1 LCGAQRAAAQS
12 LQDVLSFLLTN
23 RSIVTDD
30 FVRDQQAARA
40 TSDAIS
46 ALLRVELGT
55 LPTTTSAGGFIYRFD
70 PELGVSVRVTDSFG
84 AFFTERAM
92 TAGSRQVTF
101 GLSYRQASFNRIDGR
116 SLRDGS
122 LVSTASRLH
131 GDSVPFDV
139 ETLTLRVRTDT
150 VTALTNVGLT
160 DRLDVGAA
168 LPVQRITLSGRRI
181 DNYRGREATQAQAD
195 AMRTGPSDIVVQ
207 TKYIVVRRNASGI
220 ALAGVARLP
229 TGDENN
235 LLGAG
240 RSAFIVRAI
249 GSSEGQRTSLHGNLD
264 YAVRGLSDELRYN
277 GAITFV
283 AGQPLTLVAEI
294 AGRRL
299 ASIGQ
304 LATSVAPN
312 PALTGV
318 DTVRLTSINGPA
330 TRLMAV
336 AGLKW
341 NVRSSWLVAG
351 NLSRSITDTGLSAGW
366 TPSIAIDLS
375 WGQ

>member
-1 LCGAQRAAAQS
+1 MDYGHQRRQWFGKWHRDLYGRQQQQGAHRDDHDCDQDADSTTGEELNRPAVHRIRNRRITTIVTLLVALVLCGAQRAAAQS
-12 LQDVLSFLLTN
+12 LRDVLSFLLTN

-40 TSDAIS
+40 TSDTIS
-46 ALLRVELGT
+46 ALLGVELGT

-84 AFFTERAM
+84 PFFTERAM

-101 GLSYRQASFNRIDGR
+101 GLRYHQASFNRIDGR
-116 SLRDGS
+116 SLRDGT

-131 GDSVPFDV
+131 GASVPFDV
-139 ETLTLRVRTDT
+139 ETLTLRLRTDT

-181 DNYRGREATQAQAD
+181 DNYRGREATQAQAE
-195 AMRTGPSDIVVQ
+195 AVRTGPSDIVVQ
-207 TKYIVVRRNASGI
+207 TKYMVMRRNASGI

-240 RSAFIVRAI
+240 RSAFILRAI

-264 YAVRGLSDELRYN
+264 YAVQGLPSELR
-277 GAITFV
+277 
-283 AGQPLTLVAEI
+283 
-294 AGRRL
+294 
-299 ASIGQ
+299 
-304 LATSVAPN
+304 
-312 PALTGV
+312 
-318 DTVRLTSINGPA
+318 
-330 TRLMAV
+330 
-336 AGLKW
+336 
-341 NVRSSWLVAG
+341 
-351 NLSRSITDTGLSAGW
+351 
-366 TPSIAIDLS
+366 
-375 WGQ
+375 